1 MKKNILYI
9 GLSLLLSTL
18 AGCNDAKY
26 DVIENAI
33 YFTDAEYSVAKT
45 VMLEPTGGEVPI
57 TVRSVGKQTKEVS
70 VECKVVP
77 EVLEHYNEKN
87 AMEFTLLPSDMYE
100 LPEKFVIKDGTFISP
115 AEKIKIKGFTQE
127 MINSGNKYA
136 LPLSLTSADGGEI
149 LSASSTLIL
158 TLDQIIETSVIALR
172 AKNDGE
178 HKISGPF
185 IHFPLAS
192 ALELDTWS
200 FEFRFRKNRMNHTS
214 GQYFLF
220 ASDAGQEITFA
231 VGAGKRFWMRN
242 NGAETASNQVLV
254 ADKWYHVA
262 VVADGTL
269 ISIYINGELDKTMS
283 DPAGKQKIRDRMAIG
298 VSNMEVGETFLFSE
312 LRLWNTARTQ
322 SQVQFNMFGI
332 SPKSE
337 GLIGYWKLNEGSGNE
352 FKNYADESVP
362 NAYLISAIGDN
373 PPPFEGEAEWVHGVR
388 SDDK

>member
-1 MKKNILYI
+1 MKTSLIYSNLI
-9 GLSLLLSTL
+9 LLLALLT
-18 AGCNDAKY
+18 GCNDAKY
-26 DVIENAI
+26 DVIDNAI
-33 YFTDAEYSVAKT
+33 YFTDAEYSSAKT
-45 VMLEPTGGEVPI
+45 VMIEPAGGEVPI
-57 TVRSVGKQTKEVS
+57 TVRSVKKSGQEIS
-70 VECKVVP
+70 VTCKVIA
-77 EVLEHYNEKN
+77 ETLKHYNEKN
-87 AMEFTLLPSDMYE
+87 GMEFTLLPEDIYE
-100 LPEKFVIKDGTFISP
+100 LPEKFVIKNGEFISGV
-115 AEKIKIKGFTQE
+115 EKIKIKAFTKD

-136 LPLSLTSADGGEI
+136 LPLSLTSTEGEI
-149 LSASSTLIL
+149 LTASSTLIL
-158 TLDQIIETSVIALR
+158 TLDQIIETSVITLR

-185 IHFPLAS
+185 IQFPLSS

-200 FEFRFRKNRMNHTS
+200 FEFRFRKNKMNHTA

-242 NGAETASNQVLV
+242 NGAETASNQIMV

-283 DPAGKQKIRDRMAIG
+283 DPAGKQKIKDRIAIG
-298 VSNMEVGETFLFSE
+298 VSNMVVGETFLFSE
-312 LRLWNTARTQ
+312 LRLWSTARTQ

-332 SPKSE
+332 NPNSE
-337 GLIGYWKLNEGSGNE
+337 GLIGYWKLNEGTGNK
-352 FKNYADESVP
+352 FKNYADKTAP
-362 NAYLISAIGDN
+362 DAYLISAIGDN
-373 PPPFEGEAEWVHGVR
+373 PTPFEGIAEWAHGVR